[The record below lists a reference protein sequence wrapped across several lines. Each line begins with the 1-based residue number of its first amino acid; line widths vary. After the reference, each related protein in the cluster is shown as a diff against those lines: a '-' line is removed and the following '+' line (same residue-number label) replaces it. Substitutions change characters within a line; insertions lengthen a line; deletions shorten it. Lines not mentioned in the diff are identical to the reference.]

1 MKDLIFTEILIV
13 DIQKN
18 TARKLCFK
26 EGINIITSSD
36 NHVGK
41 SSLIKSIYYTLG
53 AEVEFDDTWNKF
65 SKIYSLKFKLDNI
78 EYKIF
83 RYIKNFII
91 LKDDELLLYT
101 NDVSHELA
109 PKLME
114 IFDFGIY
121 LPNKKNQNV
130 ELAPPVF
137 SYMPYYIDQ
146 DYGWSEIYNSFNNI
160 EQYRR
165 DDRLKSLYY
174 HLGIYNKDTI
184 KLLSDRD
191 SAEQELTEIESEI
204 VKIQNVV
211 ETLTEESNNIVPAS
225 NIEELER
232 NLEISNMKIAELIQR
247 AGQKRNEIQKLESL
261 LQGHKFQLALIEKR
275 QQISFNEKVIENKFS
290 CPKCGFVLNDEI
302 FKIVQIN
309 HGLVTKKY
317 AVEQIGIQTEKLES
331 ELKIKKQEYIDL
343 MEQIKKEENISVDDK
358 NNYESYLTQRG
369 LEKTINSLN
378 LKYENN
384 IIQKNK
390 LESSIKNINKQLK
403 NLPNKEEIEEKYKE
417 FVIQNL
423 LQLGAWEPS
432 YEAKIGILKPI
443 KAQGTLL
450 NKIILAQEV
459 ALFQT
464 MEDLDLDVNK
474 FPFVIDSPR
483 GNEASELSSKE
494 ILKLIVNI
502 DSIPQII
509 ISTVDFESF
518 RKDLNYTD
526 NMEITSLTEKYKLL
540 NEAMYEENID
550 EINTMRELFAEDIKE

>member
-18 TARKLCFK
+18 TARKLSFK

-65 SKIYSLKFKLDNI
+65 SKIYSLKFKLNNI
-78 EYKIF
+78 DYKII
-83 RYIKNFII
+83 RYINNFVL
-91 LKDDELLLYT
+91 LKDVELLLYT

-109 PKLME
+109 SKLME

-121 LPNKKNQNV
+121 LPNKKNKKI

-160 EQYRR
+160 EQYRK

-184 KLLSDRD
+184 KLISDRD
-191 SAEQELTEIESEI
+191 KANQELTEIETEI
-204 VKIQNVV
+204 AKIQNVV
-211 ETLTEESNNIVPAS
+211 ETLTEECNNIVPAE

-232 NLEISNMKIAELIQR
+232 NLEISNTKITELIKLT
-247 AGQKRNEIQKLESL
+247 GQKRNEIQKLENL
-261 LQGHKFQLALIEKR
+261 LQGHKFQLALIGKR
-275 QQISFNEKVIENKFS
+275 PQISFDEKVIENKFS
-290 CPKCGFVLNDEI
+290 CPKCGYVLNDEI

-317 AVEQIGIQTEKLES
+317 AAEQISIQIVKLEN
-331 ELKIKKQEYIDL
+331 EINIKKQEYITL

-378 LKYENN
+378 LKYENT
-384 IIQKNK
+384 IIQKTE
-390 LESSIKNINKQLK
+390 LESTIKDINKQLK
-403 NLPNKEEIEEKYKE
+403 KLPNKKEIEEKYKKI
-417 FVIQNL
+417 VIQNL

-432 YEAKIGILKPI
+432 FETKIGILKPI
-443 KAQGTLL
+443 NAQGTLR

-464 MEDLDLDVNK
+464 MEDLELNVNK

-518 RKDLNYTD
+518 QKNLNYTG
-526 NMEITSLTEKYKLL
+526 NIEITSLTEQYKLL
-540 NEAMYEENID
+540 NKEMYEENID